1 MNAFMYYSTD
11 IFKLAG
17 FTNPSISTIVIGLF
31 NMLTTFLAIKYIDKF
46 GCKPILYFGLNL
58 LIISCIVVG
67 FIFKTHFVYGQAMVL
82 SQTLQWTALI
92 FCLLFIFGFA
102 ISCIVFIL
110 FVKFF
115 VPETKYVSLEEIE
128 NNLIAGKS
136 LAKIGH

>member
-1 MNAFMYYSTD
+1 
-11 IFKLAG
+11 
-17 FTNPSISTIVIGLF
+17 
-31 NMLTTFLAIKYIDKF
+31 
-46 GCKPILYFGLNL
+46 
-58 LIISCIVVG
+58 
-67 FIFKTHFVYGQAMVL
+67 MVL

-102 ISCIVFIL
+102 MSWIVFIL

-136 LAKIGH
+136 LAKIGR